1 MHQSRYHTIN
11 KKWAQKIFVK
21 KWSSHFSCL
30 TFYVFGKNSRYK
42 ERFSAFFW
50 SVNLCSNCIVEIAVI
65 VPSSL
70 KKERIKSTWQTDRGQ
85 IYISFE
91 IKWNDRG
98 SVRIETDWPN
108 SYFMVLYFIR
118 ARVPINQRSIKSRSS
133 TYKVLQIKSWD
144 GLPLWNITWDLSWFQ
159 LIGLMNFLY
168 S

>member
-1 MHQSRYHTIN
+1 MIKSFFLLDILCV
-11 KKWAQKIFVK
+11 W
-21 KWSSHFSCL
+21 
-30 TFYVFGKNSRYK
+30 KNSRYK

-108 SYFMVLYFIR
+108 SNFMVLYFIR
-118 ARVPINQRSIKSRSS
+118 AGVPINQRSIKSRSS
-133 TYKVLQIKSWD
+133 TYKVLQIKSWP
-144 GLPLWNITWDLSWFQ
+144 GLSFWSIIWNLS
-159 LIGLMNFLY
+159 
-168 S
+168 